1 MLLKR
6 YSGNLDFVFSLPISD
21 GADLILQAINADK
34 EEMIMNRWLIGG
46 YERYGV
52 SYQEFKN
59 KIISANDNR
68 TSKEILKN
76 VENLLEN
83 YCFGGDEV

>member
-21 GADLILQAINADK
+21 GADLILQAINADR
-34 EEMIMNRWLIGG
+34 EEMLIQRWLNGG

-59 KIISANDNR
+59 KINSAHDNR
-68 TSKEILKN
+68 NSSEILED
-76 VENLLEN
+76 VEMLLEN
-83 YCFGGDEV
+83 YCFGGDEE